1 MSARTGHRLRGSLGV
16 ERLEAG
22 LPCMYRIAC
31 HASGREIMGKIAFRT
46 CSSYAW
52 RFHTLDIALD
62 IQLPHYTERSR
73 GATCVV
79 QLSLPPTPSLQHDV
93 RCQVSSVTRVDMD
106 AVMLASTPSSMDIIG
121 TMGQQQAL
129 SDVPEEM
136 PPPYGTQNT
145 DPWLVRDTTGE
156 LLIALESLPKYQA
169 LIATVNEALAE
180 STNAASLLQIATR
193 RMFVVRRAARA
204 LEAQLAEERALAAVK
219 LQLAARLRAESKAEA
234 AREAEQHVEG
244 AVRSFPVHGRCH
256 SSLLRPPL
264 GLTIG

>member
-1 MSARTGHRLRGSLGV
+1 ML
-16 ERLEAG
+16 
-22 LPCMYRIAC
+22 
-31 HASGREIMGKIAFRT
+31 
-46 CSSYAW
+46 SSYLSPPKRTVLVLQDFFA
-52 RFHTLDIALD
+52 RC
-62 IQLPHYTERSR
+62 R
-73 GATCVV
+73 VV
-79 QLSLPPTPSLQHDV
+79 TQ
-93 RCQVSSVTRVDMD
+93 RVEMD

-169 LIATVNEALAE
+169 LIASVNEALAE

-244 AVRSFPVHGRCH
+244 AVRSSPCHGRCH
-256 SSLLRPPL
+256 SSLLWPPL
-264 GLTIG
+264 GLTVG

>member
-1 MSARTGHRLRGSLGV
+1 
-16 ERLEAG
+16 
-22 LPCMYRIAC
+22 
-31 HASGREIMGKIAFRT
+31 
-46 CSSYAW
+46 
-52 RFHTLDIALD
+52 
-62 IQLPHYTERSR
+62 
-73 GATCVV
+73 
-79 QLSLPPTPSLQHDV
+79 
-93 RCQVSSVTRVDMD
+93 
-106 AVMLASTPSSMDIIG
+106 MLASTPSSMDIIG
-121 TMGQQQAL
+121 TMGQQAL

-234 AREAEQHVEG
+234 AREAEQHVES
-244 AVRSFPVHGRCH
+244 AVRSSPCYGRCH